1 MFGKRGEMPI
11 SVAGGEMPLRAPG
24 FVGAALK
31 PAAARAI
38 AIPEIVVAPRGAP
51 VPAAAASAPGNGS
64 NGSRDAAK
72 PQAAINSRRSDNY
85 YDIKSTIF
93 NAVAGKVSGDLLEI
107 IKERPTLVAELL
119 RSIRRTSARRVSE
132 IVRQVRDGDW

>member
-51 VPAAAASAPGNGS
+51 VPAAAAGNVIRAGRATAGGRSA
-64 NGSRDAAK
+64 
-72 PQAAINSRRSDNY
+72 SRR
-85 YDIKSTIF
+85 
-93 NAVAGKVSGDLLEI
+93 A
-107 IKERPTLVAELL
+107 
-119 RSIRRTSARRVSE
+119 ARCQGACQRAASP
-132 IVRQVRDGDW
+132 VRQLL

>member
-85 YDIKSTIF
+85 YDIKSH
-93 NAVAGKVSGDLLEI
+93 DLQRADRCH
-107 IKERPTLVAELL
+107 RPDP
-119 RSIRRTSARRVSE
+119 ARPARP
-132 IVRQVRDGDW
+132 RKRP